1 MRRLHPSLWNATKR
15 FDRPVLLPCN
25 AVSELTCGTKQREST
40 HPTCKRV
47 SVLTRSF
54 IAPIYA
60 PIILRDGA
68 PAARRRREVGEPQ
81 DRAHVLGDPARY
93 GEHACRSGEAR
104 PGAAEGSEG
113 DVEEPIEERRS
124 RADDLC
130 HGAWDQQCT

>member
-1 MRRLHPSLWNATKR
+1 MRLLHPPLWNAKQSGSIGQCYC
-15 FDRPVLLPCN
+15 P
-25 AVSELTCGTKQREST
+25 VSEWTCGTKQREST